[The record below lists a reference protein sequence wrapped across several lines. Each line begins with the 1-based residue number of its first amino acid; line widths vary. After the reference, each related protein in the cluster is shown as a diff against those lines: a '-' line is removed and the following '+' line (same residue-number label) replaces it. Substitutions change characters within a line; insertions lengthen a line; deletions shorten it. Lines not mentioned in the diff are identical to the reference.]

1 MDLFVVRHAIA
12 EDGPDDDARPLSK
25 KGVRR
30 FRQMVTLLS
39 RLGVTFDRIV
49 HSPKRRAIE
58 TAELL
63 VPLLEGE
70 LEVSAVLTEAP
81 TDDVFGVLHG
91 ESIAV
96 VGHEPHLSAL
106 VSWLMG
112 AESGD
117 AVELKKGAV
126 AHLTG
131 YAEPGGMKLRALLP
145 PKVARR

>member
-1 MDLFVVRHAIA
+1 MELFVVRHAIA
-12 EDGPDDDARPLSK
+12 EDGADDDARPLSK

-30 FRQMVTLLS
+30 FRKMVGVLS

-49 HSPKRRAIE
+49 HSPKRRAVE

-70 LEVSAVLTEAP
+70 LEVSALLTEAP
-81 TDDVFGVLHG
+81 TDDVLGLIIG
-91 ESIAV
+91 ASIAV

-106 VSWLMG
+106 VSWLVG
-112 AESGD
+112 APSSE
-117 AVELKKGAV
+117 VIELKKGAV

-131 YAEPGGMKLRALLP
+131 RADPGGMKLVALLP
-145 PKVARR
+145 PRVARR